1 MAKRSVDEILNDSLP
16 EQSKNLY
23 KKKWD
28 FGFFRNSPPPPT
40 VFKMW
45 EKKNKITY

>member
-23 KKKWD
+23 KKKWAE
-28 FGFFRNSPPPPT
+28 FISFTGEKPIPLEPPRFYLT
-40 VFKMW
+40 
-45 EKKNKITY
+45 T